1 MRTNWFLCA
10 CHVCPHKVWNQIC
23 HKINTPFHDGALQFK
38 ARAKFLRN
46 FFEKKAN
53 YFSKMK
59 NENTRHSWEWET
71 DFEQSLWANI
81 GEEESVGSLVD
92 NENDETAREP
102 KSKIKLVF
110 RCFVSDFML

>member
-1 MRTNWFLCA
+1 M
-10 CHVCPHKVWNQIC
+10 
-23 HKINTPFHDGALQFK
+23 
-38 ARAKFLRN
+38 
-46 FFEKKAN
+46 E
-53 YFSKMK
+53 

-71 DFEQSLWANI
+71 DFEQSLWIDI
-81 GEEESVGSLVD
+81 GEEQSLID